1 MCIARIAEELFPFAY
16 YHFINARRVKARS
29 ALPEIL
35 EVEPFREYSHLP
47 QKVLER
53 RLVEEHERAA
63 ALDDKTLKVTPLLVT
78 ALSLLSVGLT
88 VIGFFSSSLIPKSGS
103 SLFLTDYG
111 LPILFVLS
119 IGSFVLSI
127 GCFIFAGLT
136 ALGAMHTQPRYGY
149 GTEHEL
155 HRHDS
160 NSTGYLA
167 EQLARQ
173 EALNFLCQ
181 CRNVAVFQTTR
192 NGIILLLVGV
202 LFLLV
207 DTVLRVI

>member
-16 YHFINARRVKARS
+16 YHFINARRIKARS
-29 ALPEIL
+29 ALSEIL
-35 EVEPFREYSHLP
+35 QVEPFREYTHLP
-47 QKVLER
+47 QEVLER
-53 RLVEEHERAA
+53 RLAEEHERAA
-63 ALDDKTLKVTPLLVT
+63 VLDDKTLKVTPLLVT

-88 VIGFFSSSLIPKSGS
+88 AIGFFSSSLIPKSAS
-103 SLFLTDYG
+103 SLVLTDHG

-136 ALGAMHTQPRYGY
+136 ALGAMHTRPRFGY
-149 GTEHEL
+149 GTAHEL
-155 HRHDS
+155 HRLAS
-160 NSTGYLA
+160 NSTCYLA

-181 CRNVAVFQTTR
+181 CRNAAVFQTTR
-192 NGIILLLVGV
+192 NGIILLLVGA

-207 DTVLRVI
+207 DSVLRVI